1 MSSLSRR
8 LRPVRSRKTSSRVGP
23 ATSMRGTG
31 VPAAASSRTRPGA
44 ISAPCAARIVTVA
57 PVRSTL
63 APVRALAR
71 WAARLASSVVAK
83 PRVTRSP
90 SPGVG
95 SSRNSSRGVC
105 TRPMATSSRR
115 RWPPERV
122 ETGRPVLGEVE
133 GLEEFVGSPTGVL
146 PAHPVGATLADQLVA
161 ATLLM
166 ARGVALADVPDA
178 AAYVATVGDHVVPGD
193 LGRAGRRR
201 DQGGKHPQGGR
212 LAGAIGAEERDELAR
227 GDLQVEAAH
236 GLDLE

>member
-1 MSSLSRR
+1 
-8 LRPVRSRKTSSRVGP
+8 
-23 ATSMRGTG
+23 
-31 VPAAASSRTRPGA
+31 
-44 ISAPCAARIVTVA
+44 
-57 PVRSTL
+57 
-63 APVRALAR
+63 
-71 WAARLASSVVAK
+71 
-83 PRVTRSP
+83 
-90 SPGVG
+90 
-95 SSRNSSRGVC
+95 
-105 TRPMATSSRR
+105 
-115 RWPPERV
+115 
-122 ETGRPVLGEVE
+122 VLGEVE

-236 GLDLE
+236 GLDRLLVAGEVLGQPAGPDHRAVGSWGLGGVFAHEVDARYY